1 MNIIQ
6 QFTETFLK
14 LQKQFMKTTLWFK
27 MSVLFVVIYILSRFV
42 ISPPTREYF
51 TQKEKFVVKT
61 GSEVFDN
68 FYVDIYDDLVY
79 DSVKNNFEI
88 GEIQTIT
95 KMNPKTANILDIGS
109 GTGHHCK
116 MWAAKGYDVIGLD
129 NAESMI
135 QVASKKYPELTFEHG
150 NALDTMLFP
159 GGSFDLIQSLY
170 FTIYYIEDK
179 RLFFENCYQWL
190 KPGGYLALHLVNR
203 DMFDPML
210 DAANPL
216 YIVSPQ
222 KYAKERITESI
233 VKFNDFKY
241 KAKFSLQKEKSKGEF
256 TETFKH
262 DKTGNVRKNIHE
274 FYMPTQKEI
283 LSMAKDSGF
292 NLLGKIDMVTAQYE
306 YQYIYILQKPN

>member
-1 MNIIQ
+1 MNIILQ
-6 QFTETFLK
+6 MSDIFLK
-14 LQKQFMKTTLWFK
+14 IQKNLLKTSLWFK
-27 MSVLFVVIYILSRFV
+27 MSLLFVVLYIVSRFI
-42 ISPPTREYF
+42 ISPPTQEYF
-51 TQKEKFVVKT
+51 TQKEKFIVKT
-61 GSEVFDN
+61 GNEVFDK

-79 DSVKNNFEI
+79 DKTKNIFEI

-95 KMNPKTANILDIGS
+95 KLNPKTSRILDIGC

-116 MWAAKGYDVIGLD
+116 MWSNKGYNITGLD
-129 NAESMI
+129 NSKHMI
-135 QVASKKYPELTFEHG
+135 KSCSRKYPTINFELG
-150 NALDTMLFP
+150 NATDTMLFT

-170 FTIYYIEDK
+170 FTIYYLQDK

-190 KPGGYLALHLVNR
+190 KPGGYLAVHLVNR

-222 KYAKERITESI
+222 KYAKERITESV

-241 KAKFSLQKEKSKGEF
+241 KANFTLHKEKSKAEF
-256 TETFKH
+256 VETFKH
-262 DKTGNVRKNIHE
+262 DTTGKVRKNIHE

-283 LSMAKDSGF
+283 LSMAKDCGF

-306 YQYIYILQKPN
+306 YQYIYLLQKPH